1 MYNKQYPVLPFTKM
15 KNKKWSFLYAYNI
28 RVIRDI
34 FVYCAFHKKLTEKDL
49 YLAMDKNLIPP
60 PKNRWVNPKRK
71 KKDRTKLEY
80 IHAAKYLGFIKTEDN
95 FVVPDYSTNS
105 YEKKII
111 LDENKSRRFE
121 PSIFSPPFTEKE
133 KNAILKIVLN
143 YERARDFLR
152 WFLDFK
158 RYPDIWSFNEED
170 FRRDALPIYM
180 LLKIKRGKKGR
191 EILKREIDGK
201 IWRIPDKKPH
211 DYTRIASFVFPN
223 WFKELGLIDRI
234 IVFPE
239 FSMDKNP
246 WCMYYPIKIK
256 EGKLTEEEIKEAIF
270 EMFFEPYERRK
281 TIWIPLLLFK
291 LVKKF
296 YCAVDE
302 VKKLIVSL
310 YKQEF
315 SKITLE
321 RASLEVMKY
330 AGKLKY
336 PLYRESFIKV
346 DGFYRSYLIISR

>member
-1 MYNKQYPVLPFTKM
+1 
-15 KNKKWSFLYAYNI
+15 
-28 RVIRDI
+28 
-34 FVYCAFHKKLTEKDL
+34 
-49 YLAMDKNLIPP
+49 MDDGLIII
-60 PKNRWVNPKRK
+60 K
-71 KKDRTKLEY
+71 
-80 IHAAKYLGFIKTEDN
+80 ILGCE
-95 FVVPDYSTNS
+95 
-105 YEKKII
+105 
-111 LDENKSRRFE
+111 
-121 PSIFSPPFTEKE
+121 
-133 KNAILKIVLN
+133 
-143 YERARDFLR
+143 
-152 WFLDFK
+152 
-158 RYPDIWSFNEED
+158 EED
-170 FRRDALPIYM
+170 L
-180 LLKIKRGKKGR
+180 
-191 EILKREIDGK
+191 
-201 IWRIPDKKPH
+201 
-211 DYTRIASFVFPN
+211 FVLV
-223 WFKELGLIDRI
+223 LG
-234 IVFPE
+234 
-239 FSMDKNP
+239 
-246 WCMYYPIKIK
+246 K